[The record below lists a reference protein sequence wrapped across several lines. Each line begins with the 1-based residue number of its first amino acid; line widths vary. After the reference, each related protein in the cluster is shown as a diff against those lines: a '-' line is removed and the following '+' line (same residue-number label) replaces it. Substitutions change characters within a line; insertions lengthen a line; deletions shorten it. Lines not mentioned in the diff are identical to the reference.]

1 MKPARGSSRAS
12 TLGPKCAGRRGK
24 NLQQKPVPEIES
36 TQDKTRKKEL
46 RKVKS
51 QEKWKPLDPASIR
64 VIDNM
69 LSLSILHVLPMRS
82 KEKEESQKHL
92 NSLKDQFLAKCS
104 QLPVPPQKH
113 GNLMHLSQ
121 QFHSENQKIKNGK
134 KKIEALKERSQEL
147 VSQLEQLQGKMDC
160 LENECRVMRNN
171 LEEEELKAQ
180 TFIQLAD
187 QAVLRLPALPRYP
200 EDEPT
205 LQEKIMKAV
214 PDPKAVMKALQKRKI
229 TANVKAF
236 LELAHKQTDHL

>member
-205 LQEKIMKAV
+205 LQNFQRILRLRV
-214 PDPKAVMKALQKRKI
+214 DSGDSRGGLQRSS
-229 TANVKAF
+229 
-236 LELAHKQTDHL
+236 LEGC